1 MSTVLKCVALLTAV
15 LLSGCATRERV
26 PELSQYPGV
35 QLEKNDKWGY
45 EYVEGVTYAY
55 SGKTKGGK
63 DALPLCIAQN
73 VQNKSIVL
81 TGSKNAMLG
90 AVVQTS
96 TQTAVGGG
104 NVISYVSDDKNSV
117 VAEGS
122 IALDAGFVL
131 APTKDNITFRLN
143 AKRSQAGLSL
153 VFSNLERASSDTGT
167 MANQGF
173 YKIGTWS
180 GADPIKVLNS
190 LKKTADTINTCL
202 SSM

>member
-1 MSTVLKCVALLTAV
+1 MSSVLKCVVLGAAV
-15 LLSGCATRERV
+15 LVSGCATRERV

-45 EYVEGVTYAY
+45 EYVEGVTYNYPGAV
-55 SGKTKGGK
+55 KGGK
-63 DALPLCIAQN
+63 DALPLCIAQK

-81 TGSKNAMLG
+81 TGSKNAMFG

-104 NVISYVSDDKNSV
+104 NVISYVSDDKNTV

-122 IALDAGFVL
+122 IALDAGFAL
-131 APTKDNITFRLN
+131 APSKDNITFRLN
-143 AKRSQAGLSL
+143 AKRGRAGTALA
-153 VFSNLERASSDTGT
+153 FSNLERASSDTGT

-180 GADPIKVLNS
+180 GANPIRILNN

-202 SSM
+202 GSL